1 MVYMGD
7 ALYWDNKFSKREN
20 GLLNPECQLL
30 LDIEQYR
37 FTGTGIELA
46 CGDGRNLI
54 PLAERGFR
62 MTGVD
67 FSPIAMTRLKHF
79 LKNSNVNAEIILA
92 DLTNKDSFKML
103 QQYDFVIINHYKLI
117 PDYYDVLMKHIR
129 PNGYLWVNGFTTIP
143 KKHSA
148 IRRSDLLQDD
158 DFKGLQDLCIDTKR
172 YQISDKNFTR
182 YLFQK

>member
-1 MVYMGD
+1 MLKKKEYI
-7 ALYWDNKFSKREN
+7 LKR
-20 GLLNPECQLL
+20 
-30 LDIEQYR
+30 
-37 FTGTGIELA
+37 A
-46 CGDGRNLI
+46 
-54 PLAERGFR
+54 
-62 MTGVD
+62 VD
-67 FSPIAMTRLKHF
+67 QVR
-79 LKNSNVNAEIILA
+79 E
-92 DLTNKDSFKML
+92 
-103 QQYDFVIINHYKLI
+103 QYDFVIINHYKLI